1 MLSSICHAA
10 GTNRDSVSAAVS
22 RFFRKKEIQMKR
34 VQQGFT
40 LIELMIVVAIVGIL
54 AAIALPAYQDYLV
67 RSRVSEG
74 LARAAEAKTSVAEF
88 RSANGRFGTAV
99 SAGFNSAAAGLVR
112 SVTCTGTTEGACGRL
127 AVTMS
132 ATAAGQPLAALGTN
146 NVLVL
151 SATSTTNGIIVWR
164 CGGSGTTI
172 NTRFLPG
179 SCK

>member
-1 MLSSICHAA
+1 
-10 GTNRDSVSAAVS
+10 
-22 RFFRKKEIQMKR
+22 MKR

-74 LARAAEAKTSVAEF
+74 LARGAEAKTAVAEF
-88 RSANGRFGTAV
+88 VAANPTRFGTTV
-99 SAGFNSAAAGLVR
+99 SAGFNSAGAGQVAR
-112 SVTCTGTTEGACGRL
+112 VTCVSGGATGPCGQIRV
-127 AVTMS
+127 AMS
-132 ATAAGQPLAALGTN
+132 ATPQLAALGGN
-146 NVLVL
+146 RNLVL
-151 SATSTTNGIIVWR
+151 SATSTVNGIIVWR
-164 CGGSGTTI
+164 CRADTTTGI

>member
-1 MLSSICHAA
+1 
-10 GTNRDSVSAAVS
+10 
-22 RFFRKKEIQMKR
+22 MKR

-74 LARAAEAKTSVAEF
+74 LARGAEAKTSVAEF
-88 RSANGRFGTAV
+88 LASTGRFGSAV

-112 SVTCTGTTEGACGRL
+112 SVTCTGTGTGGACGRL

-132 ATAAGQPLAALGTN
+132 ANAAGQPLAALGTN
-146 NVLVL
+146 NVLTL
-151 SATSTTNGIIVWR
+151 SSTSTTNGIIVWR
-164 CGGSGTTI
+164 CGGTGTTI
-172 NTRFLPG
+172 NSRFRPG